1 MSLQSSDPPRGER
14 ATRPAR
20 RTLETRISTPKLYI
34 LVTREGKTP
43 PSTRTGWVKLDA
55 PALLKTQREKER
67 NSGEREREREKFAKV
82 SAGLESGAVTMK
94 SHCEAGVATAEF
106 DSMEN

>member
-1 MSLQSSDPPRGER
+1 MHNVAQDP
-14 ATRPAR
+14 
-20 RTLETRISTPKLYI
+20 K
-34 LVTREGKTP
+34 REGGK
-43 PSTRTGWVKLDA
+43 
-55 PALLKTQREKER
+55 
-67 NSGEREREREKFAKV
+67 EREREWEHEKFAKV

>member
-1 MSLQSSDPPRGER
+1 MHNVAQDP
-14 ATRPAR
+14 TR
-20 RTLETRISTPKLYI
+20 
-34 LVTREGKTP
+34 V
-43 PSTRTGWVKLDA
+43 
-55 PALLKTQREKER
+55 KER
-67 NSGEREREREKFAKV
+67 NEEGREWEREKFAKV